1 MISGPFLRVCALAL
15 GLAVTLPGCSGKGA
29 ALPYNDS
36 NVRGYIGLCDK
47 VGKPIRQGRVGD
59 VPFVWKAVSSSPA
72 PPPFDGYKKTAT
84 LYAYVPKPGYPP
96 ESWIGEQITEST
108 FYTNPAHP
116 MVQASEADG
125 PVLKNLITG
134 ATLWNGL
141 VQLRLFW
148 SVPGEGAHTATYP
161 ATDIQVKGDR
171 WTVVRGGDVA
181 CNSGSASTSTPPP
194 PQATPTGGGH

>member
-1 MISGPFLRVCALAL
+1 MISAPFARVWALAL
-15 GLAVTLPGCSGKGA
+15 GVAVVLTGCSGKPA
-29 ALPYNDS
+29 ALPYSDS
-36 NVRGYIGLCDK
+36 SASGYIGLCDK
-47 VGKPIRQGRVGD
+47 AGKPIRQGRVHD
-59 VPFVWKAVSSSPA
+59 VPFVWQAVSSSPA
-72 PPPFDGYKKTAT
+72 LPPYDAYLRTAT

-96 ESWIGEQITEST
+96 QDWIGEQITAST

-116 MVQASEADG
+116 MVQASDGDG

-134 ATLWNGL
+134 ASLWEGL

-148 SVPGEGAHTATYP
+148 SVPSEGAHTTTYP
-161 ATDIQVKGDR
+161 TTDIQVKGDR

-194 PQATPTGGGH
+194 PPATPRGTG